1 MQVAIIT
8 GASRGLGLAL
18 SKELAGRGWALVI
31 DARDPEALA
40 AAETALAERTTV
52 RAIPGDVTDPDHR
65 HRLITAAIELG
76 GAIDAV
82 VNNASHLGPSPQPP
96 LAHYPLEV
104 VRRVYE
110 VNVFAPLALV
120 QEALPS
126 LRPGGRI
133 VNITSDAAVEAYEG
147 WGGYGSSKAALEQV
161 TAVLGAE
168 RPDLRVYRVDPGDL
182 RTQMHQEAF
191 PDEDI
196 SDRPLPAVAVPGLVH
211 LLEGDEPSGRYRA
224 QELVPA

>member
-18 SKELAGRGWALVI
+18 SRELADRGWALVI
-31 DARDPEALA
+31 DARDPEAVA

-65 HRLITAAIELG
+65 HRLVTTAIELG

-82 VNNASHLGPSPQPP
+82 VNNASYLGPSPQPS
-96 LAHYPLEV
+96 LAHYPLDV

-133 VNITSDAAVEAYEG
+133 VNVTSDAAVEAYEG

-196 SDRPLPAVAVPGLVH
+196 SDRPPPEASVPGILS
-211 LLEGDEPSGRYRA
+211 LLRERPVSGRYRIE
-224 QELVPA
+224 QRVPA